1 VVFLGWPERVKLKP
15 QNNNK
20 IKHNKTMKKLLSQK
34 DLTPQDKLVIIVIN
48 DNLMFGE
55 CKLTSN
61 EIGALSGLSRKK
73 VVDTLDKLCEMD
85 MLKCT
90 VQGQFRS
97 RTTKPTE
104 RLQNLIKE

>member
-1 VVFLGWPERVKLKP
+1 
-15 QNNNK
+15 
-20 IKHNKTMKKLLSQK
+20 MKNLFKQK
-34 DLTPQDKLVIIVIN
+34 DLTPQDKLVIIIIN

-55 CKLTSN
+55 CKLTSQ
-61 EIGALSGLSRKK
+61 EIGAASGLSRKK

-85 MLKCT
+85 MLQCT
-90 VQGQFRS
+90 VNGQFRS